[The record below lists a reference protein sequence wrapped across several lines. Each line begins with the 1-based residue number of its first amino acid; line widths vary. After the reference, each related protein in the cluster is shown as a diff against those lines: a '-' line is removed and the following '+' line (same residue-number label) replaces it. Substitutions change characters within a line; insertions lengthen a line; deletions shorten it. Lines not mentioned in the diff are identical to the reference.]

1 MSALLIGVASFGAFA
16 LSDYIGTILRRRGGS
31 ALFAAG
37 GLLLIAATA
46 LLAGHS
52 GTAALIGR
60 LWPLRWLSL
69 LVAAAMLVL
78 LFYTLFFALRSA
90 GSGYAPPVDGKLPLI
105 DRGVYALCRHPGVLW
120 LGGFYLAL
128 WGALGGFWLGAAF
141 AAYTGLDLL
150 YVLWQDRCVFPHSIF
165 GYVEYRSRV
174 PFLIPTRRSLRQS
187 LSDFGLLK

>member
-78 LFYTLFFALRSA
+78 LF
-90 GSGYAPPVDGKLPLI
+90 
-105 DRGVYALCRHPGVLW
+105 
-120 LGGFYLAL
+120 
-128 WGALGGFWLGAAF
+128 
-141 AAYTGLDLL
+141 
-150 YVLWQDRCVFPHSIF
+150 
-165 GYVEYRSRV
+165 
-174 PFLIPTRRSLRQS
+174 
-187 LSDFGLLK
+187 